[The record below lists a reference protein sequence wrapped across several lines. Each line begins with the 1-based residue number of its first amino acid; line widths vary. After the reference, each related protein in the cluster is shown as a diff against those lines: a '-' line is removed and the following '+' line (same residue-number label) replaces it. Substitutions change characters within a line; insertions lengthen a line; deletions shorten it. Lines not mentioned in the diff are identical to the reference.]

1 MSRTIVL
8 FRRRPKNRKTIQ
20 APLLQ
25 STDASSNTKVTQH
38 RVGVGVKHDIRG
50 LDIAMN
56 IAIAVQHFDAAAQ
69 PDHDV
74 KRAIHGQG
82 HSPYLLGHIRYWA
95 KLHLQVGATIWRGS
109 NGIQLHHS
117 GMAGDGGHHISL
129 VANLR
134 ILHLIAHRARNLHG
148 NFARGLF
155 LTVQVHVRETTRTK
169 RTQPGVTGQF
179 RGRKTTCWNRRR
191 HDWCPLKGWRRRR
204 RSTPSGDAPCFWR

>member
-20 APLLQ
+20 ASLLQ

-38 RVGVGVKHDIRG
+38 RVGVGIEHDVRR

-56 IAIAVQHFDAAAQ
+56 IAIAVQHFDAATQ

-74 KRAIHGQG
+74 ERAIHSQG
-82 HSPYLLGHIRYWA
+82 HSPHLLGHICYRA
-95 KLHLQVGATIWRGS
+95 KLHLQIGTPIRRGS
-109 NGIQLHHS
+109 NGIQLHHG
-117 GMAGDGGHHISL
+117 GMAGDGGHHIGL

-148 NFARGLF
+148 NFTRRLF
-155 LTVQVHVRETTRTK
+155 LAIQVHVRETTRTK

-179 RGRKTTCWNRRR
+179 GRRKATCWNRRR